1 MYFFVFVSWGKGL
14 QYTNLSGCKE
24 QRENNPYSF
33 YMYIICIWALH
44 LSQYRVALE
53 REYDENMNFKNA
65 SMGVKC
71 RMFYLKSLFGMAD
84 LKVAL

>member
-1 MYFFVFVSWGKGL
+1 
-14 QYTNLSGCKE
+14 
-24 QRENNPYSF
+24 
-33 YMYIICIWALH
+33 MYIICIWALH

-71 RMFYLKSLFGMAD
+71 RMFFSKSLFSMAD